1 MPKVMRAGASS
12 HQGLTVARDR
22 FVASLERI
30 NADEKVIDIAKSVST
45 DDAEAPTPDK

>member
-1 MPKVMRAGASS
+1 MPKVMRTGASS

-30 NADEKVIDIAKSVST
+30 NADKKVIDIAKSVST
-45 DDAEAPTPDK
+45 DDAEPTKTDK